1 MKRFRPMILSLC
13 LFLCLL
19 LSACQRVGLGQA
31 PVSETAS
38 ALSLE
43 EIPDFSGTPYIVLE
57 DNRPDFSEEELTT
70 VSFETYS
77 PLDSLGRCGVAYA
90 NIGTDL
96 MPDDERGDISQ
107 IEPSGWHSV
116 EYDCVDGGYLY
127 NRCHLIGYQLSGENA
142 NAENLITGT
151 RYFNVEG
158 MLPFEEMVSDY
169 VTETSYHVL
178 YRVTPIYEGD
188 NLVASGVRMEA
199 LSVEDGGEGVCFDVY
214 VYNCQPGVSIDYAT
228 GESWQT
234 FSSSDESSEHAEGQE
249 YVLNTRSKKF
259 HLPDCSRIETM
270 SASNR
275 ENYTGSR
282 DDLIAAGYTP
292 CGFCQP

>member
-1 MKRFRPMILSLC
+1 MNRFRLMILFLCLSLC
-13 LFLCLL
+13 L
-19 LSACQRVGLGQA
+19 SMTACQWRISGQSGTA
-31 PVSETAS
+31 ETVSE
-38 ALSLE
+38 LSLE
-43 EIPDFSGTPYIVLE
+43 EIPDFSGTPYVVLE
-57 DNRPDFSEEELTT
+57 DNCPDFSEEELTT
-70 VSFETYS
+70 VSFETYR
-77 PLDSLGRCGVAYA
+77 PLDSLGRCGAAYA

-96 MPDDERGDISQ
+96 MPDEERGDIGQ
-107 IEPSGWHSV
+107 VEPSGWHSV

-142 NAENLITGT
+142 NEENLITGT

-158 MLPFEEMVSDY
+158 MLPFEEMVADY
-169 VTETSYHVL
+169 VTETSHHVL

-228 GESWQT
+228 GESCLA
-234 FSSSDESSEHAEGQE
+234 SSESSEHTERQE

-259 HLPDCSRIETM
+259 HLPDCSGVETM

-282 DDLIAAGYTP
+282 DDLIADGYTP
-292 CGFCQP
+292 CGLCQP